1 MARAKEFD
9 IEDAENK
16 ALSLFWEKGYEA
28 CSVND
33 LVQNLGLSRSSLY
46 DTFGDKRQ
54 LYLRVL
60 DKYRKSRL
68 EKMHEALRKTE
79 DIYSAFETFLSESYN
94 KPGNNSEN
102 KGCFMVNTA
111 TELGFADTEFSEIV
125 NSNKTE
131 IENMFSHFIHQAKQ
145 SGNIRSEL
153 SDITLARLLY
163 NTMTGLRVAS
173 RSKADSAASQY
184 VVKAT
189 LALLKK

>member
-9 IEDAENK
+9 LDDIEDRAI
-16 ALSLFWEKGYEA
+16 SVFWEKGYEG

-33 LVQNLGLSRSSLY
+33 LVQNLGLSRSSIY

-54 LYLRVL
+54 LYLRAL
-60 DKYRKSRL
+60 DKYRRIGL
-68 EKMHEALRKTE
+68 EKMHEILRGTE
-79 DIYSAFETFLSESYN
+79 DIYAVFETFLNESYN

-131 IENMFSHFIHQAKQ
+131 IENMFSHYIHQAKQ

-153 SDITLARLLY
+153 SDITLARVLY

-173 RSKADSAASQY
+173 RSKADSAASQD

-189 LALLKK
+189 LALLR

>member
-9 IEDAENK
+9 IKDAENK

-33 LVQNLGLSRSSLY
+33 LVLNIGLSRSSLY

-54 LYLRVL
+54 LYLRAL

-79 DIYSAFETFLSESYN
+79 DIYSAFETFLNDSCSM
-94 KPGNNSEN
+94 PGANVRNR
-102 KGCFMVNTA
+102 GCFMVNTA
-111 TELGFADTEFSEIV
+111 IELGFADAEFSEIV

-145 SGNIRSEL
+145 SGNISSEW
-153 SDITLARLLY
+153 SDIALARVLY
-163 NTMTGLRVAS
+163 NTITGLRVAS
-173 RSKADSAASQY
+173 RSNADYAASQD
-184 VVKAT
+184 VVEAT
-189 LALLKK
+189 MALLR

>member
-9 IEDAENK
+9 IEEVEDK

-28 CSVND
+28 CSIND
-33 LVQNLGLSRSSLY
+33 LVQKLGLSRSSIY

-54 LYLRVL
+54 LYLRAL
-60 DKYRKSRL
+60 DKYRKSVL
-68 EKMHEALRKTE
+68 EKMHDALRHTG
-79 DIYSAFETFLSESYN
+79 DIYAAFETFLNESYDN
-94 KPGNNSEN
+94 PGNNSEI

-111 TELGFADTEFSEIV
+111 TELGFADSEFSEIV

-145 SGNIRSEL
+145 SGNIKSEL
-153 SDITLARLLY
+153 SDITLARVLN

-173 RSKADSAASQY
+173 RSKADPAASQD
-184 VVKAT
+184 VVTAT
-189 LALLKK
+189 LAMLKR